1 MDNREIL
8 LSMVND
14 YSQLEDVAAIVLGGS
29 STAKIADNHS
39 DYDIYIYGEQEPPVD
54 ERRRIAQKYA
64 DYMEIDNHNF
74 ETGDV
79 YILRETSKPVDI
91 MYRTLSSIEAN
102 IKWVWEECNASL
114 GYTTCFVDNVNK
126 SEILFDRTGWF
137 KALQQRTCTP
147 YPEKLALNIIKKNF
161 AYLKDAMFS
170 FYDQLFSAVK
180 RQDYVSIN
188 HRTAAFLASYFDV
201 IFALNR
207 VMHPGEKQL
216 VRLALCHCNLLPED
230 FARDVDILAMSEA
243 QKRLDKAADMVEKLR
258 KII

>member
-102 IKWVWEECNASL
+102 IKWV
-114 GYTTCFVDNVNK
+114 
-126 SEILFDRTGWF
+126 
-137 KALQQRTCTP
+137 
-147 YPEKLALNIIKKNF
+147 
-161 AYLKDAMFS
+161 
-170 FYDQLFSAVK
+170 
-180 RQDYVSIN
+180 
-188 HRTAAFLASYFDV
+188 
-201 IFALNR
+201 
-207 VMHPGEKQL
+207 
-216 VRLALCHCNLLPED
+216 
-230 FARDVDILAMSEA
+230 
-243 QKRLDKAADMVEKLR
+243 
-258 KII
+258 